1 MPSAIFVIHYYM
13 VDKRLVCSLKCYWKL
28 KEEELGRPN
37 NFVRLEG
44 ETDSEPEN

>member
-1 MPSAIFVIHYYM
+1 M
-13 VDKRLVCSLKCYWKL
+13 VDKRLVCSLKCYWKGCL
-28 KEEELGRPN
+28 KEEELVTDRPN

>member
-1 MPSAIFVIHYYM
+1 MLLEA
-13 VDKRLVCSLKCYWKL
+13 
-28 KEEELGRPN
+28 KEEELDRPN